1 MKNIAFIGLGN
12 MGAPMCEN
20 LVKTKYNV
28 FAYDLN
34 QKPVK
39 KLAKLGATPCKSLR
53 ELEGCDVYITML
65 QNGAQVKHV
74 CIENE
79 HALMHIAAK
88 RALFIDC
95 SSIDVDTAREI
106 HEYAKEKKLK
116 SLDAPVSG
124 GISGAKAGSLTI
136 MVGGKPS
143 IFKKAMPILEVIGE
157 KIIHTGRE
165 GTGQAAKICNNM
177 ILGVSMIAISEAY
190 ALADKLKLSKKKLFE
205 ISSNASGQCW
215 AMTNYSPVPGL
226 VKNVPSN
233 NKYKPGFSAQMM
245 LKDLLLSQDASTSV
259 NQKTEL
265 GKYATTLYQY
275 FVEQGFGDF
284 DFSAII
290 KMIEQ
295 E

>member
-106 HEYAKEKKLK
+106 HEYAKEKKTNL
-116 SLDAPVSG
+116 
-124 GISGAKAGSLTI
+124 GIRFQYTT
-136 MVGGKPS
+136 P
-143 IFKKAMPILEVIGE
+143 F
-157 KIIHTGRE
+157 
-165 GTGQAAKICNNM
+165 
-177 ILGVSMIAISEAY
+177 
-190 ALADKLKLSKKKLFE
+190 
-205 ISSNASGQCW
+205 
-215 AMTNYSPVPGL
+215 GL
-226 VKNVPSN
+226 VLVDRVNELVELVDVVELVNDCVLSLPFMAPRR
-233 NKYKPGFSAQMM
+233 PGAES
-245 LKDLLLSQDASTSV
+245 KRASSLRPV
-259 NQKTEL
+259 
-265 GKYATTLYQY
+265 
-275 FVEQGFGDF
+275 
-284 DFSAII
+284 
-290 KMIEQ
+290 
-295 E
+295 